1 MYLKSSYET
10 GQLRD
15 YSTLFLRS
23 EVNRVLEND
32 FSSINLKVKKYDGKL
47 LNKEISYLK
56 YLEYIYKVL
65 ERNYPNE
72 YIYKNEFLNQWLK
85 KELGSNNSILFNEFR
100 IGKATAD
107 LALFN
112 GSSKVFEIKTLLD
125 SDYRL
130 SNQLEEYKKLFNEI
144 YLIIPHSLES
154 KYLAYDGRIG
164 IISYAQESR
173 LFRKIRGAESNN
185 EPDFSII
192 MDVLH
197 TREYKEMVEVYYGSL
212 PEMTDFTQFEICKEL
227 IDKIPSRDL
236 NSLFVNTM
244 KKRKINNLFYNRK
257 GNELNQVSLSMNLNE
272 KQLIRLI
279 DNLNTTIKM

>member
-1 MYLKSSYET
+1 M
-10 GQLRD
+10 
-15 YSTLFLRS
+15 
-23 EVNRVLEND
+23 NRVLEND
-32 FSSINLKVKKYDGKL
+32 FSSINQKVKKYDGKL

-56 YLEYIYKVL
+56 YLKYIYKVL

-85 KELGSNNSILFNEFR
+85 KELGTNNSILFNEFR

-107 LALFN
+107 LVLFN

-125 SDYRL
+125 TDYRL
-130 SNQLEEYKKLFNEI
+130 SSQLEEYKKLFNEI

-154 KYLAYDGRIG
+154 KYLANDYRIG
-164 IISYAQESR
+164 IISYEQESR
-173 LFRKIRGAESNN
+173 LFRITRDAESNY

>member
-1 MYLKSSYET
+1 M
-10 GQLRD
+10 
-15 YSTLFLRS
+15 
-23 EVNRVLEND
+23 NRVLEND

-56 YLEYIYKVL
+56 YLKYIYKVL

-85 KELGSNNSILFNEFR
+85 KELGTNNSILFNEFR

-154 KYLAYDGRIG
+154 KYLAYDCRIG
-164 IISYAQESR
+164 IISYEQESR
-173 LFRKIRGAESNN
+173 LFRKIRDAESNN

-197 TREYKEMVEVYYGSL
+197 TREYKEMVEVYHGSL

-244 KKRKINNLFYNRK
+244 KRRKINNLFYNRK